1 MHIFKTTTV
10 VLVRSWLLKLFTV
23 LIVFWN
29 LISTAFAASFDKER
43 LNECFHVQ
51 SQKYLNG
58 YLSLMDEA
66 VKNGLMPNNVDKV
79 SYAFAHEIS
88 YASGEGSLGAHYII
102 KEYKLNTGSA
112 IAEISFSPN
121 KGFQIKESLYIL
133 DSHRKVKSK
142 LETAFSYD
150 NECLL
155 IESNGVEHFSTE
167 DSYYVFLGDFPLTN
181 PLKVNIQKI
190 PINIDNSGSE
200 VIFTPIQYINPK
212 SDKTTYSGYSAVIKG
227 QPFKSEHYESPSG
240 RKVSLFYLGGI
251 INRKIETISKN
262 QWVNENLNESIRVV
276 DIDDN
281 EIFSSNLRLRLIGA
295 GEVPNIANKDN
306 YFQVLSSADGAGKW
320 QMDIE
325 YKNEILP
332 SSVPWNTPPTIDE
345 WSYLEDTPSI
355 HKQAVLEIANKLK
368 TELRSLSRIEAA
380 RAINKE
386 INRILKYNPNTT
398 TNATTEDI
406 LKKKD
411 GICFHYSILFS
422 SIARA
427 LNIPTKSV
435 GGIIPRSGGMVA
447 HAWNEI
453 KIDHKNWFPIEP
465 QSEDTR
471 PFQRGYIPTEDF
483 SNVSEPKKSGAQPDY
498 LLEPTSPKNPF
509 GITAIRKL

>member
-1 MHIFKTTTV
+1 MRIFKTTTV
-10 VLVRSWLLKLFTV
+10 ILVRSWLLKFFTV

-29 LISTAFAASFDKER
+29 LTSTAYAAKFDKNH
-43 LNECFHVQ
+43 LNLCFHVQ

-66 VKNGLMPNNVDKV
+66 VKTGLMPNNVNKV
-79 SYAFAHEIS
+79 SYTFAHEIS

-121 KGFQIKESLYIL
+121 KGFQIEESLYIL
-133 DSHRKVKSK
+133 DNERKVKSTLK
-142 LETAFSYD
+142 TAFSYD

-155 IESNGVEHFSTE
+155 TERDGVERFTTD

-181 PLKVNIQKI
+181 PLKVNVQKI
-190 PINIDNSGSE
+190 PIIIDNSNSE
-200 VIFTPIQYINPK
+200 VIFTPIRYINLE
-212 SDKTTYSGYSAVIKG
+212 SDMMTYSGYSAVIKG
-227 QPFKSEHYESPSG
+227 QPFKSEYYESQSG
-240 RKVSLFYLGGI
+240 RKVSLFYLGGV

-262 QWVNENLNESIRVV
+262 QWVKENLNESIRVV

-281 EIFSSNLRLRLIGA
+281 EIFSSNLRLRLIGR
-295 GEVPNIANKDN
+295 GEAPIISNKDN
-306 YFQVLSSADGAGKW
+306 YFQTLSATRKLGKW

-325 YKNEILP
+325 YKNEVLP
-332 SSVPWNTPPTIDE
+332 SSIPWSTPPAIDE
-345 WSYLEDTPSI
+345 LPYLVDTPSI
-355 HKQAVLEIANKLK
+355 HKQAVWEIANRLK
-368 TELRSLSRIEAA
+368 TELGSSNRIEAA

-386 INRILKYNPNTT
+386 IKKILKYNPNTM

-453 KIDHKNWFPIEP
+453 KINQNTWFPIEP

-483 SNVSEPKKSGAQPDY
+483 SDVTNPLRSGANPEY
-498 LLEPTSPKNPF
+498 LLEPTVPKNPYA
-509 GITAIRKL
+509 ITEIKKL